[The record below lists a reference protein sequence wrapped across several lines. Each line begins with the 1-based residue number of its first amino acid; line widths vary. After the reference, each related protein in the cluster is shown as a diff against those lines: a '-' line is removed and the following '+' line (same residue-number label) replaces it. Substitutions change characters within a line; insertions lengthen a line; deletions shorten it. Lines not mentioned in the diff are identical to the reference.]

1 MNLKVSAPARP
12 TRILVAGDR
21 AISRDLLTMVLRG
34 LRYDVRTAAA
44 GAEALT
50 QLEAEPYALV
60 LVDATLPDMDGCEL
74 VRRIR
79 RRAVDGGPPVVV
91 IGDNGDPCGRARC
104 LEAGAQDHLPRPV
117 QLDRLLAVVRRMTSS
132 RDREPAVGGA
142 PELPLMDLVHLR
154 SFTDGDA
161 QLEQEL
167 GALYLATA
175 DLYLAR
181 MAAAL
186 EGHGGGDWSSAAHA
200 LKGASANL
208 GARRVAALAA
218 AAEKAP
224 AEPDRL
230 AALRRAIEE
239 VRAFFERGRG

>member
-104 LEAGAQDHLPRPV
+104 LEAGAQDHLIRDETPAPLKADPTFMPEIWTVPSLLRPPLAV
-117 QLDRLLAVVRRMTSS
+117 KKDMFGFPPTLLAPVVWM
-132 RDREPAVGGA
+132 AG
-142 PELPLMDLVHLR
+142 
-154 SFTDGDA
+154 
-161 QLEQEL
+161 
-167 GALYLATA
+167 TA
-175 DLYLAR
+175 AR
-181 MAAAL
+181 
-186 EGHGGGDWSSAAHA
+186 
-200 LKGASANL
+200 
-208 GARRVAALAA
+208 
-218 AAEKAP
+218 
-224 AEPDRL
+224 
-230 AALRRAIEE
+230 
-239 VRAFFERGRG
+239 

>member
-1 MNLKVSAPARP
+1 
-12 TRILVAGDR
+12 
-21 AISRDLLTMVLRG
+21 
-34 LRYDVRTAAA
+34 
-44 GAEALT
+44 
-50 QLEAEPYALV
+50 
-60 LVDATLPDMDGCEL
+60 
-74 VRRIR
+74 
-79 RRAVDGGPPVVV
+79 
-91 IGDNGDPCGRARC
+91 
-104 LEAGAQDHLPRPV
+104 
-117 QLDRLLAVVRRMTSS
+117 MTSS
-132 RDREPAVGGA
+132 RDREPAIGGA
-142 PELPLMDLVHLR
+142 PDVPLMDLVHLR

-186 EGHGGGDWSSAAHA
+186 EGGHGGGGDWSSAAHA

-218 AAEKAP
+218 AAERAP